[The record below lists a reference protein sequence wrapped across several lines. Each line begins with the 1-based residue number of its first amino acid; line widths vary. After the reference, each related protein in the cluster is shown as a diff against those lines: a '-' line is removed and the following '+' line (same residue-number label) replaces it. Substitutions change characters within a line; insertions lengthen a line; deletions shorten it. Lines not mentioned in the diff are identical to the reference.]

1 MIEMLLIRH
10 MTFLWYNIIT
20 VVVTVPVVTAAVV
33 TAAVTVVNYHSHEIV
48 CMDQMQNPW

>member
-20 VVVTVPVVTAAVV
+20 VVVTVPVVTAAV
-33 TAAVTVVNYHSHEIV
+33 TVVNYHSHEIV
-48 CMDQMQNPW
+48 CMDQMQNLW